1 MNSNQNNPPVL
12 SFQRVLELLGDSEKA
27 FPCSSMTAIEQAGEG
42 PKFFYLGKRKFLLWT
57 DFEIW
62 VHEQAAKSRKY
73 KRGRGVGL

>member
-1 MNSNQNNPPVL
+1 MNSNQNPPVL
-12 SFQRVLELLGDSEKA
+12 SFQRVLELLGDSEKP
-27 FPCSSMTAIEQAGEG
+27 FPYSSMTAIEQAGEG

-62 VHEQAAKSRKY
+62 VQEQAEKSRKY